1 MRRAIVILTL
11 LAAAL
16 WSAPAAA
23 QPRNQ
28 LGPLCT
34 TDTTPADQQINACSK
49 IVALKVFS
57 GEKLATIYFWRA
69 VGWNKKGN
77 YTQVIADAGEAIHLH
92 ASTAAYNLRGSA
104 YYDKGEY
111 DIAIA
116 DFNDALRMGP
126 PSGIIFHN
134 RGNAWRSKGEFA
146 KAIADY
152 DQSIKL
158 GPPSAFA
165 WQNRG
170 ISKRALGD
178 LDGALADI
186 NEAIRLD
193 PELPQPLTSRSV
205 IWRAKGDFDRAIA
218 DATEAIRLTKAKAPV
233 NIMTPPGS
241 VPISAYSQRALSYE
255 AKGDLDRAKQDYAAV
270 LEGHA
275 SDAGSKANQATAK
288 IRLSLLS
295 DAVPPAPR
303 TATAAPPPPASAA
316 APASRAGA
324 GSLSPPPAAEQ
335 RQRAETVRRVALVIG
350 NGAYAHVRAL
360 PNPSNDA
367 RAIAKSLRDIGF
379 VVTEGTDLDRT
390 AMQATIRDFLRDA
403 ARAQVAVVYYAGH
416 GVQIDGRNYLVPID
430 IQFHAGSGITDA
442 MMDMDTIM
450 AGLDDQVRTNILI
463 LDACRNNPM
472 APRLAS
478 AGPAR
483 SIEASSGLAAPA
495 TLGAGSTR
503 GAGTLIAFA
512 TAPGQVALDGEGA
525 NSPFSAALSRHIGT
539 PGLEVQQ
546 MLTRVRAEVV
556 AATKGKQVP
565 WSNSSLLGEVYLAER

>member
-1 MRRAIVILTL
+1 MRRAILTLTL

-16 WSAPAAA
+16 WSAPSLA

-34 TDTTPADQQINACSK
+34 TDTTPADQMIDACNK
-49 IVALKVFS
+49 IIALKVFA
-57 GEKLATIYFWRA
+57 GEKLATIHFWRA

-77 YTQVIADAGEAIHLH
+77 YTQVIADAGEAIRLH
-92 ASTAAYNLRGSA
+92 PNVAAYNLRGSA

-111 DIAIA
+111 DIAIS
-116 DFNDALRMGP
+116 DFNDALQMGP

-134 RGNAWRSKGEFA
+134 RGNAWRSKGEYA

-158 GPPSAFA
+158 GPPSAFS

-193 PELPQPLTSRSV
+193 PTLPQPLTSRAV
-205 IWRAKGDFDRAIA
+205 IWRAKGDLDRAIA
-218 DATEAIRLTKAKAPV
+218 DTTEAIRLAKAKAPV

-241 VPISAYSQRALSYE
+241 VLISAYTHRALAYE
-255 AKGDLDRAKQDYAAV
+255 AKGDFDRARRDYAAA
-270 LEGHA
+270 LEGKA

-288 IRLSLLS
+288 VRLSLLS
-295 DAVPPAPR
+295 ETIPPAPR
-303 TATAAPPPPASAA
+303 TATAAPTPPASAA
-316 APASRAGA
+316 APAKPAGA
-324 GSLSPPPAAEQ
+324 ASPPPPPAAEQ
-335 RQRAETVRRVALVIG
+335 RQRAETSRRVALVIG
-350 NGAYAHVRAL
+350 NGAYARVRPL
-360 PNPSNDA
+360 PNPTNDA
-367 RAIAKSLRDIGF
+367 RAMAKSLRDIGF
-379 VVTEGTDLDRT
+379 VVTEGTDLDRA

-403 ARAQVAVVYYAGH
+403 ARSQVAVVYYAGH
-416 GVQIDGRNYLVPID
+416 GVQIDGRNYLVPVD
-430 IQFHAGSGITDA
+430 IQFQAGNGMTDA

-472 APRLAS
+472 APKLAS

-483 SIEASSGLAAPA
+483 DIEAGSGLAAPA
-495 TLGAGSTR
+495 TLGAGSTL

-525 NSPFSAALSRHIGT
+525 NSPFSAALTRHIGT

-565 WSNSSLLGEVYLAER
+565 WSNSSLLGEVYLAEK